1 MLKRLACLMMLVGSV
16 AVADEKPKVSIDQM
30 KLAASVAASCSG
42 FYDGTFALMQNLASR
57 NELEGSALFK
67 VWPRVNKRFVFRQST
82 ASMLLTDIFIGQIN
96 QGFKPEPLLT
106 LQTFTEDYVA
116 QRKQS
121 MAWVNGE
128 MRNQQLSAKREQCEH
143 VLLISK
149 NNKTINDEM
158 INRAVEQRAKALGLK
173 MSEM

>member
-1 MLKRLACLMMLVGSV
+1 
-16 AVADEKPKVSIDQM
+16 
-30 KLAASVAASCSG
+30 
-42 FYDGTFALMQNLASR
+42 
-57 NELEGSALFK
+57 
-67 VWPRVNKRFVFRQST
+67 
-82 ASMLLTDIFIGQIN
+82 MLLTDIFIGQIN
-96 QGFKPEPLLT
+96 QGFQPEPPLT

-128 MRNQQLSAKREQCEH
+128 MRNKQLSAKREQCEH